1 MKAEKKATSSANK
14 KHAHS
19 TSTNQLQNS
28 SQIQTVEIQESI
40 SSVTSASTL
49 ITSRKSRLHQ
59 QQQKQM
65 FSEAAVRNN
74 FYVNNF

>member
-19 TSTNQLQNS
+19 TTNYLQNS
-28 SQIQTVEIQESI
+28 SHIQTAEIQ
-40 SSVTSASTL
+40 VSASSINSSSTS
-49 ITSRKSRLHQ
+49 TSRKLTRLQ

-65 FSEAAVRNN
+65 FNEAAVRNN
-74 FYVNNF
+74 FYV